1 MLAAATATLDRNWR
15 DGYTLPSPNL
25 YPFQWNWDAGF
36 IALGLAHVRPER
48 AISELRSLFRGQWRN
63 GMVPHIV
70 FHRPADNYF
79 PGPDAWGTDKV
90 ASRPEGV
97 RTSGITQPPVFAF
110 IVERIS
116 SLPLGR
122 TAEWAAFRREIF
134 PALVAQHRHLYR
146 NRDPFGEGLVYIQ
159 HNWEAG
165 TDNSPVYD
173 AALEGIDLSRARD
186 VSSLRRDNQA
196 VAAAHRPTDV
206 NYRRYMALVDLFKD
220 CGYRD
225 DEIAERSPFL
235 IQDVLFNSVL
245 ARSNLALLSLAR
257 EVDADVETVVEIEGW
272 CESTAAAINKKFWDA
287 ERGFYFPYD
296 LRAGRRIAIKTSSGF
311 MPLFARVCDGTQ
323 RRKLAHH
330 LTSSFAPSTDWLLC
344 PSVATDEPAFDPVR
358 YWRGPV
364 WVNVNWMLHHGLR
377 QAGLG
382 DLAERV
388 RSDTLRAVG
397 AAGRWEYFD
406 PRPGTLPSALGL
418 GTDEFSWSAALALDF
433 QQNPAAL

>member
-1 MLAAATATLDRNWR
+1 
-15 DGYTLPSPNL
+15 
-25 YPFQWNWDAGF
+25 
-36 IALGLAHVRPER
+36 
-48 AISELRSLFRGQWRN
+48 
-63 GMVPHIV
+63 MVPHIV

-272 CESTAAAINKKFWDA
+272 CERTAAAINKKFWDA

-377 QAGLG
+377 QAGLA

-433 QQNPAAL
+433 QCNPAAF

>member
-1 MLAAATATLDRNWR
+1 MIDAATATLDRNWR

-48 AISELRSLFRGQWRN
+48 AITELRHLFRGQWSN

-79 PGPDAWGTDKV
+79 PGPDVWGTDAV
-90 ASRPEGV
+90 PSRPAGV

-116 SLPLGR
+116 ALPLGR
-122 TAEWAAFRREIF
+122 TPEWAAFRREIF
-134 PALVAQHRHLYR
+134 PALVAQHGHLYR
-146 NRDPFGEGLVYIQ
+146 SRDPHGEGLVYIQ

-173 AALEGIDLSRARD
+173 AALEAIDLTHARD
-186 VSSLRRDNQA
+186 VSNLRRDNRK

-206 NYRRYMALVDLFKD
+206 SYRRYLALVDRFNA

-225 DEIAERSPFL
+225 AEIAESSPFL
-235 IQDVLFNSVL
+235 VQDVLFNSVL
-245 ARSNLALLSLAR
+245 ARSNRSLLALAR
-257 EVDADVETVVEIEGW
+257 DVGAEAATVAEIERW
-272 CESTAAAINKKFWDA
+272 CARTDAAINAKFWDA

-296 LRAGRRIAIKTSSGF
+296 LRAGRRIPIKTASGF
-311 MPLFARVCDGTQ
+311 LPLFARVCEPAQ
-323 RRKLAHH
+323 RRALARH
-330 LTSSFAPSTDWLLC
+330 LTSSFAPTTDWLLC
-344 PSVATDEPAFDPVR
+344 PSVAVDEPTFDPVR

-364 WVNVNWMLHHGLR
+364 WVNVNWMIHHGLR
-377 QAGLG
+377 QAGLD

-388 RSDTLRAVG
+388 RADTLRVIG

-406 PRPGTLPSALGL
+406 PRPGTPVAALGL
-418 GTDEFSWSAALALDF
+418 GADEFSWSAALALDF
-433 QQNPAAL
+433 LRNPAAL